1 MVSPIADIIIRKGVE
16 HVDTAKLAPELRR
29 TVLEEAGTTLQKLGR
44 HREAALAFTIAES
57 AKLREAV
64 AYYAQAGLFSVAA
77 EYARHLED
85 VAELER
91 VAAENLRLGNRE
103 EALRLYRKAGN
114 GQMVRFIE
122 ENL

>member
-1 MVSPIADIIIRKGVE
+1 MVSPIADMIIRKGVE
-16 HVDTAKLAPELRR
+16 HVDTAKLTPELRQS
-29 TVLEEAGTTLQKLGR
+29 VLEEAGMTLQKLGR
-44 HREAALAFTIAES
+44 HHEAALAFTIAES

-64 AYYAQAGLFSVAA
+64 AYYTQAGLFSIAA
-77 EYARHLED
+77 HYAQHLED
-85 VAELER
+85 AVELER

-114 GQMVRFIE
+114 GQMVRFVE